1 MKHDNKRIKTITL
14 EDIAS
19 ITNLN
24 IDEQCESFGIIMS
37 PFELNRE
44 DFHKITGNMGDNLF
58 RLKEARILFLKKG
71 SMRNLLNFEEYE
83 IQERTLTIFPP
94 NFNIEDTNI
103 STDFSAEIIALK
115 ENFFESEDMIK
126 LFSTIWSNPYILQLN
141 EEEFRMVEKYFSLT
155 RDLLNTTF
163 STSIKLSLQHLLNSF
178 ILNIKTFSGRS
189 IEKDIQSPYKIS
201 MFQRF
206 ISLVK
211 EHYKQERTIGFYA
224 NQLSITPHY
233 LSALIKQTS
242 GETVMQWINKMVILK
257 SKELLREGN
266 LLVYEIS
273 NELNFP
279 NPSFFSRF
287 FKKQTGITPFQY
299 QKQNFKG
306 VIS

>member
-44 DFHKITGNMGDNLF
+44 DFHKIRENMGDNLF

-83 IQERTLTIFPP
+83 IQERTLAIFPP
-94 NFNIEDTNI
+94 NFNIENTNI

-115 ENFFESEDMIK
+115 ETFFESEDMIK

-201 MFQRF
+201 MFRRF

>member
-24 IDEQCESFGIIMS
+24 IDEQYESFGIIMS

-44 DFHKITGNMGDNLF
+44 DFHKITENMGDNLF

-115 ENFFESEDMIK
+115 ETFFESEDMIK

>member
-1 MKHDNKRIKTITL
+1 MKHNNKRIKTITL

-44 DFHKITGNMGDNLF
+44 DFHKITENMGDNLF

-83 IQERTLTIFPP
+83 IQERTLAIFPP
-94 NFNIEDTNI
+94 NFNIENTNI

-115 ENFFESEDMIK
+115 ETFFESEDMIK

-201 MFQRF
+201 MFRRF

>member
-94 NFNIEDTNI
+94 NFNIENTNI

>member
-1 MKHDNKRIKTITL
+1 
-14 EDIAS
+14 
-19 ITNLN
+19 
-24 IDEQCESFGIIMS
+24 
-37 PFELNRE
+37 
-44 DFHKITGNMGDNLF
+44 
-58 RLKEARILFLKKG
+58 
-71 SMRNLLNFEEYE
+71 
-83 IQERTLTIFPP
+83 
-94 NFNIEDTNI
+94 
-103 STDFSAEIIALK
+103 
-115 ENFFESEDMIK
+115 MIK

>member
-44 DFHKITGNMGDNLF
+44 DFHKITENMGDNLF

-83 IQERTLTIFPP
+83 IQERTLAIFPP
-94 NFNIEDTNI
+94 NFNIENTNI

-115 ENFFESEDMIK
+115 ETFFESEDMIK

>member
-37 PFELNRE
+37 PLELNRE
-44 DFHKITGNMGDNLF
+44 DFHKITENMGDNLF

-83 IQERTLTIFPP
+83 IQERTLAIFPP
-94 NFNIEDTNI
+94 NFNIENTNI

-115 ENFFESEDMIK
+115 ETFFESEDMIK

>member
-44 DFHKITGNMGDNLF
+44 DFHKITENMGDNLF

-83 IQERTLTIFPP
+83 IQERTLAIFPP
-94 NFNIEDTNI
+94 NFNIENTNI

-115 ENFFESEDMIK
+115 ETFFESEDMIK

-178 ILNIKTFSGRS
+178 ILNIKTFSGRF

>member
-44 DFHKITGNMGDNLF
+44 DFYKITENMGDNLF

-94 NFNIEDTNI
+94 NFNIENTNI

-115 ENFFESEDMIK
+115 ETFFESEDMIK

>member
-44 DFHKITGNMGDNLF
+44 DFHKITENMGDNLF

-83 IQERTLTIFPP
+83 IQERTLAIFPP
-94 NFNIEDTNI
+94 NFNIENTNI

-115 ENFFESEDMIK
+115 ETFFESEDMIK

-201 MFQRF
+201 MFRRF

-279 NPSFFSRF
+279 NPSFFSQF

>member
-1 MKHDNKRIKTITL
+1 
-14 EDIAS
+14 
-19 ITNLN
+19 
-24 IDEQCESFGIIMS
+24 MS

-44 DFHKITGNMGDNLF
+44 DFHKITENMGDNLF

-115 ENFFESEDMIK
+115 ETFFESEDMIK

>member
-44 DFHKITGNMGDNLF
+44 DFHKITENMGDNLF

-83 IQERTLTIFPP
+83 IQERTLAIFSP
-94 NFNIEDTNI
+94 NFNIENTNI

-115 ENFFESEDMIK
+115 ETFFESEDMIK

>member
-24 IDEQCESFGIIMS
+24 IDEQYESFGIIMS

-44 DFHKITGNMGDNLF
+44 DFHKITENMGDNLF

-71 SMRNLLNFEEYE
+71 FMRNLLNFEEYE

-115 ENFFESEDMIK
+115 ETFFESEDMIK

-178 ILNIKTFSGRS
+178 ILNIKTFSGQS

>member
-1 MKHDNKRIKTITL
+1 MKHNNKRIKTITL

-44 DFHKITGNMGDNLF
+44 NFHKITENMGDNLF

-83 IQERTLTIFPP
+83 IQERTLAIFPP
-94 NFNIEDTNI
+94 NFNIENTNI

-115 ENFFESEDMIK
+115 ETFFESEDMIK

-201 MFQRF
+201 MFRRF

>member
-44 DFHKITGNMGDNLF
+44 DFHKITENMGDNLF

-115 ENFFESEDMIK
+115 EAFFESEDMIK

>member
-44 DFHKITGNMGDNLF
+44 DFHKITENMGDNLF

-83 IQERTLTIFPP
+83 IQERTLAIFPP
-94 NFNIEDTNI
+94 NFNIENTNI

-115 ENFFESEDMIK
+115 ETFFESEDMIK

-201 MFQRF
+201 MFRRF

>member
-24 IDEQCESFGIIMS
+24 IDEQYESFGIIMS

-44 DFHKITGNMGDNLF
+44 DFHKITENMGDNLF

-94 NFNIEDTNI
+94 NFNIENTNI

-115 ENFFESEDMIK
+115 ETFFESEDMIK

>member
-24 IDEQCESFGIIMS
+24 IDEQYESFGIIMS

-44 DFHKITGNMGDNLF
+44 DFHKITENMGDNLF

-71 SMRNLLNFEEYE
+71 FMRNLLNFEEYE

-115 ENFFESEDMIK
+115 ETFFESEDMIK

-178 ILNIKTFSGRS
+178 ILNIKTFSGQS

-206 ISLVK
+206 ISLMK